1 MNSAVPAASVAQ
13 SQSGAASGV
22 PSVAIPKTT
31 EVLVIETPKKGV
43 TPQQIMAVIAE
54 EIRATVKLY
63 LDGKVRQ
70 WYSRGDGK
78 GVIFLVDAKTED
90 EARAIMET
98 LALAKEQL
106 VDHQYIPVGPLMRE
120 ARLEHIV
127 GMTQWLASPSHPSLM
142 TRQHWL
148 VDRLF
153 SMAPGVAHTIVRPGI
168 FADAYLA
175 TIGSAVH
182 LGIFPWMSGNS
193 RNAPPSN
200 EDIARVA
207 VAALMDPARH
217 AGKSYRPTGPELLGV
232 EEMANAVGRAVG
244 RSVRFVPTPTW
255 LFMKAARMSGYPIDL
270 FSGIRYYIDDHERG
284 AFELGAPTTDV
295 LDVTGRPAEDFETI
309 ARRYAAP
316 FRNQRTFGNW
326 LREFAQFMLTPLSPG
341 FNLDRYDRELR
352 RPFPRKPQFSTDSK
366 VWRRE
371 HGITEPAKSAAAVHT
386 KANSGTSRPQWL
398 ESQ

>member
-1 MNSAVPAASVAQ
+1 MTMIKPRIIVTGATGKTGSVVVSELLKAGYPVRALVHKEDGHSAHLKAQGAELAVADMSDVERVAEALKDVQ
-13 SQSGAASGV
+13 RAYFCPPFDPYMIQGA
-22 PSVAIPKTT
+22 VAF
-31 EVLVIETPKKGV
+31 
-43 TPQQIMAVIAE
+43 AVA
-54 EIRATVKLY
+54 
-63 LDGKVRQ
+63 
-70 WYSRGDGK
+70 
-78 GVIFLVDAKTED
+78 
-90 EARAIMET
+90 
-98 LALAKEQL
+98 AKEA
-106 VDHQYIPVGPLMRE
+106 H
-120 ARLEHIV
+120 LEHIV
-127 GMTQWLASPSHPSLM
+127 GLTQWLASPSHPSLM
-142 TRQHWL
+142 TRQLWL

-153 SMAPGVAHTIVRPGI
+153 SMTPGVTHTIVRPGI

-207 VAALMDPARH
+207 VAALIDPARH
-217 AGKSYRPTGPELLGV
+217 AGKSYRPTGPELLSAK
-232 EEMANAVGRAVG
+232 EMANAIGRAVG

-255 LFMKAARMSGYPIDL
+255 LFMKGARMSGYPIDL

-326 LREFAQFMLTPLSPG
+326 LREFAEFTLTPLSPG

-352 RPFPRKPQFSTDSK
+352 RPFPSEPQFAPESK
-366 VWRRE
+366 AWRRE
-371 HGITEPAKSAAAVHT
+371 HGITDATNAAASLHKT
-386 KANSGTSRPQWL
+386 ATSAISRPQWL

>member
-1 MNSAVPAASVAQ
+1 MIKPRIIVTGATGKTGSIVVSELLKAGYPVRALVHKEDGRSAQLKAQGAELAVADMSDVERVAEALKDVQRAYFCPPFDPYMIQGAVAFAVAA
-13 SQSGAASGV
+13 
-22 PSVAIPKTT
+22 K
-31 EVLVIETPKKGV
+31 
-43 TPQQIMAVIAE
+43 
-54 EIRATVKLY
+54 
-63 LDGKVRQ
+63 
-70 WYSRGDGK
+70 
-78 GVIFLVDAKTED
+78 
-90 EARAIMET
+90 
-98 LALAKEQL
+98 
-106 VDHQYIPVGPLMRE
+106 E

-127 GMTQWLASPSHPSLM
+127 GLTQWLASPSHPSLM
-142 TRQHWL
+142 TRQLWL

-153 SMAPGVAHTIVRPGI
+153 SMTPGVTHTTVRPGI

-207 VAALMDPARH
+207 VSALMDPARH
-217 AGKSYRPTGPELLGV
+217 AGKSYRPTGPELLSAQ
-232 EEMANAVGRAVG
+232 EMANAIGRAVG

-270 FSGIRYYIDDHERG
+270 FSGIRYYIEDHERG

-295 LDVTGRPAEDFETI
+295 LNVTGRPAEDFETI

-316 FRNQRTFGNW
+316 FRNQRTFGKW
-326 LREFAQFMLTPLSPG
+326 LREFVQFMLTPLSPG

-352 RPFPRKPQFSTDSK
+352 RPFPSHPQFAPESK
-366 VWRRE
+366 LWRHE
-371 HGITEPAKSAAAVHT
+371 HGITGRATSPASVHKNVTSAP
-386 KANSGTSRPQWL
+386 SRPQWL